1 MSGGLPFWI
10 IVLLCWSRSVQLTTC
25 TSSLMPV
32 FASYFFANAFQNA
45 AVLSLEYSAATI
57 LIDFTGVPV
66 PPEPDP
72 VPPLQAVSASAKAA
86 AAATNAVARFLI
98 RSSYVLVGGGSC
110 RGRDITI
117 GGFLSLSGTV

>member
-57 LIDFTGVPV
+57 LIDFTGVAV

-86 AAATNAVARFLI
+86 AAATNPVARFLT
-98 RSSYVLVGGGSC
+98 RSSYVLVGV
-110 RGRDITI
+110 GRVEGAT
-117 GGFLSLSGTV
+117 LLLEVSYLCPVL